1 MSCLFNSLHHFIPNE
16 SSHSIRQKICD
27 YLQNNSP
34 IMDGLETAVI
44 LQLDSGPGGAGKYIE
59 SMRNVSTWGGAIE
72 IQAACNLWSFR
83 IIVRNNRGQE
93 KSIIEFLPISE
104 LLQLPPEATTEF
116 NHLPTDRSKLWTKT
130 IELEWTGGHY
140 EPVRS

>member
-1 MSCLFNSLHHFIPNE
+1 
-16 SSHSIRQKICD
+16 
-27 YLQNNSP
+27 
-34 IMDGLETAVI
+34 MDGLETADI

-83 IIVRNNRGQE
+83 IIVRNNRGRD
-93 KSIIEFLPISE
+93 KSNIEFLPISE
-104 LLQLPPEATTEF
+104 LLQLPPAT
-116 NHLPTDRSKLWTKT
+116 TDRSRKWTKT

>member
-34 IMDGLETAVI
+34 IMDGLETADI
-44 LQLDSGPGGAGKYIE
+44 LQLDSGPGGAVKYIE

-83 IIVRNNRGQE
+83 IIVRNNRGRD
-93 KSIIEFLPISE
+93 KSNIEFLPISE
-104 LLQLPPEATTEF
+104 LLQLPPATTEF
-116 NHLPTDRSKLWTKT
+116 NHLPTDRSRKWTKT